1 MIYPVD
7 NVIHLLNNWG
17 LMFGEYDLFRKVYV
31 RTSNL
36 STVQKKII
44 TIQPL
49 TIVVLFL
56 AALLV
61 RFLCHRFI
69 GEYDPT
75 IG

>member
-36 STVQKKII
+36 STAQKKII

>member
-1 MIYPVD
+1 
-7 NVIHLLNNWG
+7 
-17 LMFGEYDLFRKVYV
+17 MFGEYDLFRKVYV

-36 STVQKKII
+36 STAQKKII